1 MMRKTILG
9 LSVAAATALS
19 TSAWAQPP
27 NYPAD
32 AYTLGAGVVA
42 GTVVGLG
49 FAESW
54 WASPAALNTAVGGVA
69 VGAVAGIGTVA
80 LIHSVTTPCTG
91 FRIAFDSLAECARLT
106 GAPVRQAARPARRAL
121 R

>member
-1 MMRKTILG
+1 MRKTILA
-9 LSVAAATALS
+9 LSAAAATALS

-32 AYTLGAGVVA
+32 AYTLGAGAVA

-49 FAESW
+49 FAEGW
-54 WASPAALNTAVGGVA
+54 WATPAALGTTAGAVAVGG
-69 VGAVAGIGTVA
+69 VAGIGTVA

-91 FRIAFDSLAECARLT
+91 FRIAFDSPADCARFN
-106 GAPVRQAARPARRAL
+106 GAPVRQASRAPRRV